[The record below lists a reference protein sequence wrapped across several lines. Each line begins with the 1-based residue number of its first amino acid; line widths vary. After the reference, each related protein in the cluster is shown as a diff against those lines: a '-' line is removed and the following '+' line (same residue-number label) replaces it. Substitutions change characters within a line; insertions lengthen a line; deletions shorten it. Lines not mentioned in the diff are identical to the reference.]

1 MRTAIRRHPARTW
14 LLGLFA
20 ADLGGLVALLL
31 NQWFT
36 DSLLVSWLVAVLL
49 TAVSLPW
56 LSRLADT
63 LLEAAR
69 SAGTIPLVGEKNP

>member
-1 MRTAIRRHPARTW
+1 MRTVIRRHPARSW

-20 ADLGGLVALLL
+20 ADLGGLAALLF

-36 DSLLVSWLVAVLL
+36 ESLLVSWLVAVVL

-56 LSRLADT
+56 LSRLADS

-69 SAGTIPLVGEKNP
+69 NAGTIPLAGEKNP

>member
-1 MRTAIRRHPARTW
+1 MRTVTRRHPARSW

-20 ADLGGLVALLL
+20 ADLGGLAALLL
-31 NQWFT
+31 DQWLVE
-36 DSLLVSWLVAVLL
+36 SLLLSWLLAMLL
-49 TAVSLPW
+49 TAATLPW

-69 SAGTIPLVGEKNP
+69 NAGTVPLTGEKNP